1 VAGAYSEPENV
12 GFGYSSAMHA
22 RWGVLGLVVLA
33 RTTVGFQFQS
43 VAAVG
48 PFLVADLGL
57 SYAELGTL
65 IGLYL
70 LPGVVLALPGGMLG
84 TRFGD
89 RVVVLAALGLMTAG
103 GIAVGAAGSWLP
115 VAGGRLASGA
125 GAVLLNMQLAKIV
138 TDRFVG
144 RELATAL
151 GFMLISWPFGIW
163 LGLATLGALAAA
175 TTWRAAMLVTTLSA
189 ALAFG
194 LMLCLYREPSAA
206 PGGSRAE
213 RRWWTIT
220 GWETVL
226 TAVAGLAWAS
236 LNAGLMLFLSF
247 APKLLLERGATPSA
261 ANLAVGWASF
271 LGAATVPLG
280 GALLD
285 RVRRRDAVV
294 AVGLGGTAAACG
306 AFALGGPAT
315 LWSVLVGLLIAPV
328 AGVVAL
334 PGEVL
339 SARSRSTGFGLFYT
353 LFYAGMGVAPV
364 VAGSLVDRSGGAA
377 ALWLAATL
385 LLAPI
390 PSLPVFRAM
399 QRGRVPARSVAP

>member
-1 VAGAYSEPENV
+1 
-12 GFGYSSAMHA
+12 MHS

-89 RVVVLAALGLMTAG
+89 RAVVLAGLGLMTAG
-103 GIAVGAAGSWLP
+103 GLAVGAGGTWSP
-115 VAGGRLASGA
+115 VAGGRLVSGA

-138 TDRFVG
+138 TDRFAG

-151 GFMLISWPFGIW
+151 GVMLVSWPFGIW
-163 LGLATLGALAAA
+163 LGLATLGAVAAA
-175 TTWRAAMLVTTLSA
+175 TTWRMAMLVTTLSA
-189 ALAFG
+189 ALALG
-194 LMLCLYREPSAA
+194 LMLFLHRELPAA
-206 PGGSRAE
+206 ADGHRAE
-213 RRWWTIT
+213 RRWWAIT
-220 GWETVL
+220 GREAVL
-226 TAVAGLAWAS
+226 TVVAGLAWAS

-247 APKLLLERGATPSA
+247 APKLLLERGATPAA

-271 LGAATVPLG
+271 LSAATVPLD

-285 RVRRRDAVV
+285 RVRRRDTIV

-306 AFALGGPAT
+306 VFALGGPAT
-315 LWSVLVGLLIAPV
+315 LSSILLGLLVAPV

-334 PGEVL
+334 PGDVL
-339 SARSRSTGFGLFYT
+339 SARSLSTGFGLFYT
-353 LFYAGMGVAPV
+353 LFYTGMSVAPV
-364 VAGSLVDRSGGAA
+364 AAGYLVDRGGGAA

-385 LLAPI
+385 LQAPI
-390 PSLPVFRAM
+390 PALPIFRAL
-399 QRGRVPARSVAP
+399 QRRRAPAGSVAA